1 MDLTLEPDTVTWP
14 QTHYV
19 FIEKIGPFQTNAP
32 LAWQELHKLLPAT
45 AAHNTITGY
54 FSLYS
59 APKQLY
65 RAGVGLAAPPR
76 NLPAELTYELFPG
89 GKYSRFVLTG
99 PYSQLGEATGSLFAI
114 VADLKLPLRDTFNIE
129 NYVNDP
135 RTTPEAE
142 LITEILFP
150 TA

>member
-1 MDLTLEPDTVTWP
+1 MDLTLEPDIVTWP

-19 FIEKIGPFQTNAP
+19 FVEKIGPFATNAP

-45 AAHNTITGY
+45 AAHNTVTAY

-59 APKQLY
+59 MPQQLY
-65 RAGVGLAAPPR
+65 RAGVSLAAPPQ
-76 NLPAELTYELFPG
+76 NLPAGLGYELFPG
-89 GKYSRFVLTG
+89 GKYSRFTLIG
-99 PYSQLGEATGSLFAI
+99 PYSQLCEATGLLFTL
-114 VADLKLPLRDTFNIE
+114 VADMKLPLRDAYNIE

-142 LITEILFP
+142 LITEIMFP